1 MLALA
6 ASTLLGCSD
15 LLDSGS
21 DSSGSA
27 TGEYGFSVNDNSSY
41 EVSGPWGGP
50 FPQGQREFVLTNTSK
65 YSVID
70 WALDGEVPWLI
81 FSTSEGQLHPGDTA
95 KVVVQINQSVAALL
109 SVGRYPLDVV
119 FRDLRNDQGEIYL
132 AFALNVRPTPGG
144 SGLVASPEDGF
155 DLTFD
160 LDAGIASSDLPLQL
174 SNIAS
179 NPISWSATTSDDWL
193 QLNQLAAGQ
202 LGPATTSTLPISID
216 GVALAALGEGNHSA
230 WVTLQEEAPLAN
242 PLPVEVRVTLTQGS
256 SEGRVSAGL
265 LALWDFEDASNP
277 SYVADVSGV
286 SPALD
291 LMVEDPGNTLWV
303 PGVLSLNQPTRLSSD
318 GAATKLTSTLMGTGE
333 LTLEAWIT
341 PANVTQ
347 NGPARIMTLSGGA
360 STRDF
365 TLGQGLWGSAATDSY
380 NTRLRTTVTDLNGMP
395 LIDTG
400 GGVAKAKLQHVVYTR
415 SADGTAKLWIDGQLE
430 LLTASPGMLQN
441 WDTSFQFALGNEI
454 GTSRPWL
461 GGFHLAAIYDRALTD
476 GEVQQNFGVGPGDAD
491 VGIIRVDPASNF
503 VLSGQ
508 EGSDFEGITKTYT
521 VTNPGTDTVAW
532 AAFSSDSWTT
542 LSGSTQG
549 VLNPGQ
555 SSQVVVALDPLQ
567 AAAFTAGSYQAEVDF
582 TNDTNGYG
590 STQRLVLVNISP
602 PGGGGGSGDK
612 PGPNNTGP
620 SDESLLVPSGGMNIT
635 VDGTLIENVDISGSV
650 KINANNVTI
659 RNFRIDGGGGS
670 LYGIQLMPG
679 TSGTLIEDGEII
691 EISSAGIYGGG
702 FTARRLN
709 IHESG
714 HDAIKSRSNSLVES
728 CWLHHVG
735 LTPGAHADGNQT
747 RVGSNITFRGNFF
760 DMPIDIGGGY
770 KSNSNSINQAEL
782 GDVTNLVMD
791 GNWFNGGNYTVY
803 FAAKGKYGDYK
814 VTNCQL
820 INNRFG
826 RDYRFNTLRVVGE
839 VTNLLVDG
847 NVWDD
852 TGDWMDIND
861 DY

>member
-318 GAATKLTSTLMGTGE
+318 GAATKLSSTLMGTGE

-602 PGGGGGSGDK
+602 PGGGGGSGDR

-620 SDESLLVPSGGMNIT
+620 YNESILVPSGGMTIT
-635 VDGTLIENVDISGSV
+635 VDGTVIENVDVTGSIKV
-650 KINANNVTI
+650 TANNVTI
-659 RNFRIDGGGGS
+659 RNFRVDGGMTS
-670 LYGIQLMPG
+670 WYGIQVPPG
-679 TSGTLIEDGEII
+679 FSGVLVEDGEILHTK
-691 EISSAGIYGGG
+691 SAGLYAEGTTG
-702 FTARRLN
+702 RRLN
-709 IHESG
+709 IHDCG
-714 HDAIKSRSNSLVES
+714 TDAMKLADNSLVEAS
-728 CWLHHVG
+728 WFHHLG
-735 LTPGAHADGNQT
+735 LNAEAHADGCQT
-747 RVGSNITFRGNFF
+747 RKGSNIVLRGNFF

-770 KSNSNSINQAEL
+770 KSNSASINDAAL
-782 GDVTNLVMD
+782 APMSNFVMD
-791 GNWFNGGNYTVY
+791 GNWINGGNYTIY
-803 FAAKGKYGDYK
+803 LSAAKGYSFSGI
-814 VTNCQL
+814 QI

-826 RDYRFNTLRVVGE
+826 RDYRYDVLRLKGDIS
-839 VTNLLVDG
+839 NYNIDG

-852 TGDWMDIND
+852 TGEWMDIND

>member
-15 LLDSGS
+15 MLGTGSG
-21 DSSGSA
+21 SSGSA
-27 TGEYGFSVNDNSSY
+27 ADEYGFTMNDSSSY

-50 FPQGQREFVLTNTSK
+50 FPQGQREFILNNSSK

-81 FSTSEGQLHPGDTA
+81 FSATEGQLNPGETA
-95 KVVVQINQSVAALL
+95 TIVVQINQPVAALL

-119 FRDLRNDQGEIYL
+119 FRDRRNHQGEIYL

-160 LDAGIASSDLPLQL
+160 LDAGITSNDLPLQL

-179 NPISWSATTSDDWL
+179 NPINWSATTSDDWL

-202 LGPATTSTLPISID
+202 LGPASTSTLPISID
-216 GVALAALGEGNHSA
+216 GAALAALGEGNHSA

-256 SEGRVSAGL
+256 SDGRVSAGL

-277 SYVADVSGV
+277 NYVADVSGV

-291 LMVEDPGNTLWV
+291 LSVEDPGNTLWV
-303 PGVLSLNQPTRLSSD
+303 PGVLSLTQPTRLISS
-318 GAATKLTSTLMGTGE
+318 GVAAKLSSTLMSTGE

-347 NGPARIMTLSGGA
+347 SGPARIMTLSGGA
-360 STRDF
+360 SIRDF

-415 SADGTAKLWIDGQLE
+415 ATDGSAKLWVDGQLE
-430 LLTASPGMLQN
+430 LLTTSPGMFQN
-441 WDTSFQFALGNEI
+441 WDASFQFALGNEI

-521 VTNPGTDTVAW
+521 VTNPGTDIVAW
-532 AAFSSDSWTT
+532 AAFSSDSWAT
-542 LSGSTQG
+542 LSSPTQG

-555 SSQVVVALDPLQ
+555 SSQVVVALDPTQ
-567 AAAFTAGSYQAEVDF
+567 AAAFAVGSYQAEVDF

-602 PGGGGGSGDK
+602 PGGGGGGSGDK

-620 SDESLLVPSGGMNIT
+620 
-635 VDGTLIENVDISGSV
+635 
-650 KINANNVTI
+650 
-659 RNFRIDGGGGS
+659 
-670 LYGIQLMPG
+670 
-679 TSGTLIEDGEII
+679 
-691 EISSAGIYGGG
+691 
-702 FTARRLN
+702 
-709 IHESG
+709 
-714 HDAIKSRSNSLVES
+714 
-728 CWLHHVG
+728 
-735 LTPGAHADGNQT
+735 
-747 RVGSNITFRGNFF
+747 
-760 DMPIDIGGGY
+760 
-770 KSNSNSINQAEL
+770 
-782 GDVTNLVMD
+782 
-791 GNWFNGGNYTVY
+791 
-803 FAAKGKYGDYK
+803 
-814 VTNCQL
+814 
-820 INNRFG
+820 
-826 RDYRFNTLRVVGE
+826 
-839 VTNLLVDG
+839 
-847 NVWDD
+847 
-852 TGDWMDIND
+852 
-861 DY
+861 